1 MDVNSVCTITKLQLQ
16 DIDIE
21 NDWKVITLWIGG
33 NDLCDFCNDEV
44 KI

>member
-1 MDVNSVCTITKLQLQ
+1 MNSVCTITKLQLQ